1 MATNSDL
8 RSLTNILIDAR
19 KISLR
24 LNHRYLGIE
33 HLLLALIQVQGT
45 TTFNLIQ
52 RQGVDPQ
59 FLADLIEQK
68 IGIGNANILWSGLP
82 YTPRTNVILN
92 IAHDLALESERR
104 YTEVNELD
112 LMLAILME
120 QDSLMVR
127 ILHRAGLDTESLM
140 RDVGV

>member
-1 MATNSDL
+1 MNNNS
-8 RSLTNILIDAR
+8 RSLTDILIDAR

-33 HLLLALIQVQGT
+33 HLTLALLRIQGT
-45 TTFNLIQ
+45 VFHLIE
-52 RQGVDPQ
+52 RQGIDPH

-82 YTPRTNVILN
+82 YTPRTDVILN
-92 IAHDLALESERR
+92 IAHDLAMESERR

-120 QDSLMVR
+120 KDSLMVR

-140 RDVGV
+140 KDTTV